1 MSQASDTVRRE
12 FKKGDDI
19 RDAGLTTPEDVQR
32 FDDICYGEDADWQV
46 LDVYRPKEKAGEVL
60 PVIISVHGGG
70 WVYGDKERYQYYCMS
85 LAQRGFAVVNFTYR
99 LAPEFKF
106 PASQEDTNLVVSWVL
121 SHAEEYG
128 MDAEH
133 VFMVGDSAGAHGTGL
148 YAAICTNPEYAAQFP
163 FTVPEGFRP
172 TAIALNCGTYSIAD
186 RSASDGNAPSHTFGG
201 RTKPPMKSLRDE
213 AASDGLTMAL
223 MEDLF
228 EDGATEENMEKICVP
243 NYITENYVPTYFMTC
258 TGDFLKPQ
266 APLLFNKLMECN
278 VPFEFQF
285 YGDKD
290 HELGHVFHCNMKLEI
305 AAKCN
310 DAQCEFFRKFL

>member
-1 MSQASDTVRRE
+1 MSQASDTIRRE

-19 RDAGLTTPEDVQR
+19 RDEGLTSPEDVKR
-32 FDDICYGEDADWQV
+32 YDDIRYGNDADCQL
-46 LDVYRPKEKAGEVL
+46 LDVYRPKEKEGEVI
-60 PVIISVHGGG
+60 PVIISIHGGG
-70 WVYGDKERYQYYCMS
+70 WVYGDKERYQFYCMS

-99 LAPEFKF
+99 LAPEYKF

-128 MDAEH
+128 FDTKH
-133 VFMVGDSAGAHGTGL
+133 VFMVGDSAGAHALGL
-148 YAAICTNPEYAAQFP
+148 YAGICTNADYAAQFP

-172 TAIALNCGTYSIAD
+172 TAIALNCGAYW
-186 RSASDGNAPSHTFGG
+186 
-201 RTKPPMKSLRDE
+201 MDE
-213 AASDGLTMAL
+213 KVGMDGLTMAL
-223 MEDLF
+223 MADLF

-243 NYITENYVPTYFMTC
+243 KYITENYVPTYFMTC
-258 TGDFLKPQ
+258 TGDFLLTQ
-266 APLLFNKLMECN
+266 APLLYNKLLECR
-278 VPFEFQF
+278 VPCEFQF

-290 HELGHVFHCNMKLEI
+290 HELGHVFHLNMKLEI